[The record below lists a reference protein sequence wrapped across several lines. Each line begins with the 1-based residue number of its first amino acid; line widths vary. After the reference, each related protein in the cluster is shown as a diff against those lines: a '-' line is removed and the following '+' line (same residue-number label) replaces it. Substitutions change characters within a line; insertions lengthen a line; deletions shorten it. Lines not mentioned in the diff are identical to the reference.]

1 MYWATAAELQ
11 SAIAGVPKQYDLK
24 ATFASVDGASGFVSG
39 KTIVANGVAITLGG
53 LA

>member
-1 MYWATAAELQ
+1 LKGVVG
-11 SAIAGVPKQYDLK
+11 AIPGAKEHRLK
-24 ATFASVDGASGFVSG
+24 ATAFASVDGASGFVSG